1 MRFEIYSFPFRIS
14 IAAKPPHYDA
24 APLEEKAKEKKW
36 KNTSNEQNC
45 SINHVYIVAVV
56 HFPASLFSALHCFFL
71 SLIVSL
77 AIKVKT
83 IFLLFLLLILL
94 QGLPRMN
101 LNDNFSCC
109 FIFVLSTFF
118 PFFFCKRKSLQGFWI
133 ANKTT
138 QLSVFVKGLVSSVG
152 LFDSISNNFEK

>member
-24 APLEEKAKEKKW
+24 APLEEKAKKKKW

-118 PFFFCKRKSLQGFWI
+118 FRFFANENRFRVFGLQT
-133 ANKTT
+133 K
-138 QLSVFVKGLVSSVG
+138 QL
-152 LFDSISNNFEK
+152 N